1 MPFDKKSK
9 GDKPVDAK
17 GQPNQGQKPNQLA
30 QPPVQDPKD
39 LKDKKGG
46 KNKGKK

>member
-9 GDKPVDAK
+9 ADKSGDKPVDNK
-17 GQPNQGQKPNQLA
+17 DQKPNQLA

-39 LKDKKGG
+39 LKDKKNNG